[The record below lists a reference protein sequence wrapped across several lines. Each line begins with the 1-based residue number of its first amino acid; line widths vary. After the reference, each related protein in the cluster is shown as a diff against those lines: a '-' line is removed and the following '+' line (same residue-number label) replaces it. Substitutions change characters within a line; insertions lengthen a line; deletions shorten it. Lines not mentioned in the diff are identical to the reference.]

1 MAGRRENGVASVKDV
16 LLYFAIL
23 AVGGV
28 VFLPLHIVA
37 VRARGGAMLITT
49 LNAVIAVSTLV
60 AVAFGWL
67 VLRDRFSSPDAAVLA
82 CVAGALTFAAYAG
95 LYSLLLPSSVD
106 RSVSVHIVKLLY
118 LAPQK
123 RMTEEELLALYTH
136 DDMLLKRFNDC
147 IETGIIRREGDQL
160 VLTPHGAR
168 IAWLYMVVGEGL
180 GMRLW
185 YLDRLRK
192 GNAPFKR

>member
-1 MAGRRENGVASVKDV
+1 LKDV
-16 LLYFAIL
+16 ALFFAIL

-37 VRARGGAMLITT
+37 VRLMRGRQLITT
-49 LNAVIAVSTLV
+49 LNTAIGISTAAAVGAGWLLLGRLFSSEGALAVSL
-60 AVAFGWL
+60 
-67 VLRDRFSSPDAAVLA
+67 
-82 CVAGALTFAAYAG
+82 VAGALTFAAYAG

-118 LAPQK
+118 LAPNH
-123 RMTEEELLALYTH
+123 RMTEAELFGLYTH
-136 DDMLLKRFNDC
+136 GDVLEKRFTDC
-147 IETGIIRREGDQL
+147 LATGIIKREGEEL
-160 VLTPHGAR
+160 VLTPQGAR
-168 IAWLYMVVGEGL
+168 IAWLYMTVGEGL

-192 GNAPFKR
+192 GEKPFAR

>member
-1 MAGRRENGVASVKDV
+1 MTDVA
-16 LLYFAIL
+16 LFFAIL
-23 AVGGV
+23 AIGGA

-37 VRARGGAMLITT
+37 VRLMRGRQLITT
-49 LNAVIAVSTLV
+49 LNAVIGLSTVV
-60 AVAFGWL
+60 AVLVGWL
-67 VLRDRFSSPDAAVLA
+67 VLGSSFSSP
-82 CVAGALTFAAYAG
+82 GALAVALVGGALCFSAYAG

-118 LAPQK
+118 LAPDQ
-123 RMTEEELLALYTH
+123 RMSETELFNLYTH
-136 DDMLLKRFNDC
+136 GDMLEKRFADC
-147 IETGIIRREGDQL
+147 LATGIIKREGDEL

-168 IAWLYMVVGEGL
+168 IAWLYMAVGEGL

-192 GNAPFKR
+192 GVNPFAR